1 MTSSSS
7 RLAGPVLAGAAAAIA
22 ITLLLAPLLTGANQ
36 SEQSAALA
44 DYTAERAE
52 AQYDLFDALI
62 AAHQAGAAHFTRLY
76 AEMGQTQID
85 MLFERWFPHHP
96 AGARRGSDPYFDGF
110 IAADGSLTYG
120 MAAFLGGPEHNAAA
134 RRVSVA
140 GYETVRSLG
149 PALRPQF
156 DNFYFNDDRRLMIFA
171 PERPDRLAFYRH
183 EAPASFSFDDHDF
196 VRIVQPAAN
205 PLGRTVCTALTD
217 LLYAQDQRA
226 LTIGCH
232 TPVRVNGRH
241 LGAFGTTLP
250 VADFLRGAVDD
261 PSGRESFVVSREGRV
276 VGHPA
281 LFGAS
286 VITDEDVA
294 EVARSLQLEDLVSA
308 IVANGRTHGVIPDI
322 ASGGLAAFA
331 KLEAPGWYLVIREPA
346 APGPWRAWSLAVLI
360 GLLAGALVAF
370 QLMVLPRRAAASRIA
385 AART

>member
-7 RLAGPVLAGAAAAIA
+7 RIAGAVLAGAAAAIA
-22 ITLLLAPLLTGANQ
+22 ITLLLGPLLNGANRV
-36 SEQSAALA
+36 EQSAALA
-44 DYTAERAE
+44 DYMAERAE
-52 AQYDLFDALI
+52 AQYGLFDALI
-62 AAHQAGAAHFTRLY
+62 TSHQAGVAHFTRLHT
-76 AEMGQTQID
+76 EMDQVQID
-85 MLFERWFPHHP
+85 TLFERWFPHHP

-110 IAADGSLTYG
+110 VAADGTLTYG
-120 MAAFLGGPEHNAAA
+120 MGAFLGGPDHDAAA

-140 GYETVRSLG
+140 GFETVRSLG
-149 PALRPQF
+149 PAFRSQF

-183 EAPASFSFDDHDF
+183 KAPASFSFARHDF

-205 PLGRTVCTALTD
+205 PLGRTACTALTD

-232 TPVRVNGRH
+232 TPVRINGRH

-250 VADFLRGAVDD
+250 VAGFLRDAVDD

-281 LFGAS
+281 LFEGG

-294 EVARSLQLEDLVSA
+294 EVARSLNLEELVSA

-346 APGPWRAWSLAVLI
+346 APSPWRAWSLAVLI
-360 GLLAGALVAF
+360 GLLAGALVGF
-370 QLMVLPRRAAASRIA
+370 QLMVLPRRAAAFRTATSRV
-385 AART
+385 